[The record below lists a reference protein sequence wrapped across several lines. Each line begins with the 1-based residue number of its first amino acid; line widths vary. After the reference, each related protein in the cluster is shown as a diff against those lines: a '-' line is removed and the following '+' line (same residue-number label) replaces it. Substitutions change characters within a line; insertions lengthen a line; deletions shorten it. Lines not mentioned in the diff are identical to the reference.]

1 MFSRHYDLF
10 AGIGGFSLALPN
22 IPHEFCEIDKFCQG
36 VLRKAFPSST
46 VHGDIASLDLIED
59 REAIITGGFPCQ
71 PFSVAGAGMRL
82 NKGFIREEDIRSNL
96 FFEAARLIAK
106 VNPKVV
112 LLENVPGIL
121 SIKNKEGRVMGEV
134 VEECLAQLGYSVF
147 VEIISP
153 TDLGIPHVRNRVFFI
168 GVRENSD
175 VSFTPFKKPT
185 INKTFCVRDI
195 LQPVESISEHLF
207 ISHKWKNLFLKKDP
221 STSREQALKNSALLR
236 KPVESVGG
244 RAQLIAEILDDTPSG
259 ISRQSDRAYS
269 IEGCSPTL
277 VCSARP
283 FFNTEPDWRQLSVV
297 EGLRLQS
304 FPDNHPVSEKD
315 STAYKQIGNS
325 VNVEVIRNIISRIWE
340 I

>member
-1 MFSRHYDLF
+1 M
-10 AGIGGFSLALPN
+10 
-22 IPHEFCEIDKFCQG
+22 
-36 VLRKAFPSST
+36 
-46 VHGDIASLDLIED
+46 
-59 REAIITGGFPCQ
+59 
-71 PFSVAGAGMRL
+71 
-82 NKGFIREEDIRSNL
+82 
-96 FFEAARLIAK
+96 
-106 VNPKVV
+106 
-112 LLENVPGIL
+112 
-121 SIKNKEGRVMGEV
+121 
-134 VEECLAQLGYSVF
+134 
-147 VEIISP
+147 
-153 TDLGIPHVRNRVFFI
+153 RNRVFFI

-175 VSFTPFKKPT
+175 VSFTPFKKPN
-185 INKTFCVRDI
+185 INNTFCVRDI
-195 LQPVESISEHLF
+195 LQPVESIPAHLF

-221 STSREQALKNSALLR
+221 STSREQALKNSAFLR

-244 RAQLIAEILDDTPSG
+244 RVQLIAEILDDTPSG

-304 FPDNHPVSEKD
+304 FPDSHPVSEKE
-315 STAYKQIGNS
+315 SAAYKQIGNS